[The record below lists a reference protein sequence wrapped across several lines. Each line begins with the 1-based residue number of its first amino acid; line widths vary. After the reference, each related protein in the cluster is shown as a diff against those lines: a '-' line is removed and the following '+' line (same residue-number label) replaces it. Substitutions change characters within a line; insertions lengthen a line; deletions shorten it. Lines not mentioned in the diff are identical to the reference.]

1 MIGPESDKDNK
12 TQEIPGEPS
21 AVFVPISHCCA
32 KDVSDISWQSLSSL
46 EQHKGMGGTNKQ
58 GRNEKKLLWGVEND
72 DFVCQE
78 PLICSINKV
87 CLTLNLF
94 PMASQGTT
102 KNEKME
108 NDGGKKIATL
118 KKRPSLLCKAIVT
131 NKSKLQDKQ
140 VQTLIHN
147 LTWWKLLS

>member
-46 EQHKGMGGTNKQ
+46 EQHKGMGGLQT
-58 GRNEKKLLWGVEND
+58 REEWEKITLGCWKRWFCLPRASYMQHQQSLPNFESISHGVARDN
-72 DFVCQE
+72 
-78 PLICSINKV
+78 
-87 CLTLNLF
+87 
-94 PMASQGTT
+94 
-102 KNEKME
+102 KNEKRE

-118 KKRPSLLCKAIVT
+118 KKRPSWLWKAIVT